1 MPFTL
6 GDLILMELS
15 ITMLMKDMDLSMQA
29 GQQFLQLIGRI
40 ELAIQQISTA
50 QQSGQPG
57 AITNTAPGS
66 GD

>member
-15 ITMLMKDMDLSMQA
+15 LTMLMKDMDLSMQA
-29 GQQFLQLIGRI
+29 GQQFMQIIGRI

-50 QQSGQPG
+50 QQNGQPA
-57 AITNTAPGS
+57 AISAGPGPS